1 MKVHIKQWQN
11 LIKRTNG
18 SPFYLRFFEDKM
30 DIQVSKTNVMK
41 FASSEV
47 GSVDGLQVDEGQCAI
62 FPILDPKPL
71 TRPLDF
77 FGKNSEF
84 LVVKPSYFKEETED
98 GHKVI
103 SHLNL
108 IGVNFQQKVNG
119 TQMSALFYRAD
130 NKVKLYLDEENDILI
145 KVGIP
150 KDKME
155 DLIFA
160 LGTKMKTNHFLFTV
174 NEKGIHCNPAESEAV
189 KWEYDLA
196 CHTSFSDGYLPNMT
210 FNVPTDTV
218 KHLEAEDATFYFK
231 QKGGASWLA
240 IIMETSNT
248 VCPVQVQAVE

>member
-1 MKVHIKQWQN
+1 MNIHIKQLQN
-11 LIKRTNG
+11 LIKRADG
-18 SPFYLRFFEDKM
+18 SPFYLRFFKGKM
-30 DIQVSKTNVMK
+30 DIQVSKSNVMK
-41 FASSEV
+41 FTSSED
-47 GSVDGLQVDEGQCAI
+47 GSVQGLSLDDDQCAI

-77 FGKNSEF
+77 FGRNNEF
-84 LVVKPSYFKEETED
+84 LTMKPSYFKEGTED

-108 IGVNFQQKVNG
+108 VGANFQQKVNG

-145 KVGIP
+145 KVDVP
-150 KDKME
+150 KDKMD

-196 CHTSFSDGYLPNMT
+196 CQTSFSEDHEPDMT

-218 KHLEAEDATFYFK
+218 RHLEAEDATFYFK

-248 VCPVQVQAVE
+248 VCPIQIVE